1 MPANASAHKLRV
13 RVGPDELEF
22 DRQYTSL
29 EVGRGSRDSSGLITT
44 TGSLVLAVTKHPAP
58 VATMN
63 PRTAAGRALWHR
75 GQIIKIQVT
84 KSDGTWADHPCGW
97 LYILAEPLPPYP
109 GNSFLEIEV
118 GCQLALRDFEQ
129 GDDQI
134 AANVNGV
141 NRTAAIAG
149 CFSRCGVS
157 NWVGEV
163 NSYPIPFE
171 INKQGGSFM
180 QLAGTIAW
188 GGKALLWQN
197 NQGQITD
204 VSAGIA
210 LGTPVVELAI
220 GHNEISYE
228 PSEGGETPCER
239 IIYAGAGSRT
249 KANAETV
256 SVASEDYG
264 PASTVDPTAGND
276 PIVIRASQ
284 VTESIAGGARHRTEL
299 VRAPLGLVSPVA
311 FPNETALGL
320 DEYTDVAHAYEETP
334 AGKLLTITT
343 KQRRLYPAAMPEYFK
358 RLSENDRNTLSTVDI
373 FSKVAVEEYRY
384 TGKDTVELVR
394 SLVQEPIGAIVPEE
408 DHDDAATLIYTEVN
422 GEGYQQPRKREIWKT
437 NTAIQ
442 PLVKA
447 KDITVD
453 SPNASDRIKVKTALI
468 TSNNTTE
475 ISNSGQTTPPAAERK
490 PEAYSLEEFQ
500 VEGAASFGTYP
511 GSDLQER
518 ERTFTLDVGVVGAAQ
533 LAELAQIEGLLLIG
547 RRQGQPI
554 QAPLLDA
561 LIDNPE
567 PLTLWACREPDGNI
581 YCFQADSIQY
591 THERDR
597 AVVGCNGIWIGT
609 IEATESTPTP
619 TYSAGAVKPPYN
631 SVQLVEDAN
640 LVVPRPTNVFR
651 PMIGGM
657 RIGGT
662 MKRYPYPLTGRTRP
676 MVGGMR
682 MGGGIRR
689 MVYHEM
695 TGGMRMGG
703 TWNRTRSFRGGMRM
717 GGPGPGDFS
726 GGLLSGMVAFWNLNG
741 NGTDAVGSAHL
752 TADSGV
758 TWVTGQ
764 VGQAAGFLGNF
775 DGTEKLTVTDE
786 ALTMGEAITVAFIV
800 KSFPLNSAFI
810 QRSTEEETEWGFL
823 SANVGGWANVTFFVR
838 SDDGNSY
845 ETTIDF
851 GATTLGDRTNTFLM
865 IGWANDSEVG
875 LELREFET
883 GESAISTTPVSITLG
898 GLPEAT
904 LQVGS
909 GSMPSS
915 TFFDAIGLWDLAL
928 SSGDRDDLWNDGLGT
943 EYPFT

>member
-13 RVGPDELEF
+13 RVGPDELNF
-22 DRQYTSL
+22 DRQYTSF
-29 EVGRGSRDSSGLITT
+29 EVGRASRDSSGLLTT
-44 TGSLVLAVTKHPAP
+44 TGTLTLAVTKYPAP

-63 PRTAAGRALWHR
+63 PRTAEGRALWHR
-75 GQIIKIQVT
+75 GQLIKLQVT
-84 KSDGTWADHPCGW
+84 KSNGTWADHPCGW

-109 GNSFLEIEV
+109 GNPFLEIEV

-129 GDDQI
+129 GDDQV

-149 CFSRCGVS
+149 CFAQCGVS

-171 INKQGGSFM
+171 VNKQGGSFM

-188 GGKALLWQN
+188 GGISLLWQN
-197 NQGQITD
+197 NQGQITN
-204 VSAGIA
+204 VSAAIS

-220 GHNEISYE
+220 GHDEISYE

-239 IIYAGAGSRT
+239 IVYAGAGSRT

-264 PASTVDPTAGND
+264 PASTVDPEAGND
-276 PIVIRASQ
+276 PIVIRAS
-284 VTESIAGGARHRTEL
+284 VITESIAGGARHRTEL
-299 VRAPLGLVSPVA
+299 VRAPLGIVSPVA
-311 FPNETALGL
+311 FPKSTALGL

-334 AGKLLTITT
+334 TGKLLTITT

-373 FSKVAVEEYRY
+373 FSKVAVDEYRY
-384 TGKDTVELVR
+384 TDKDTVELVR

-408 DHDDAATLIYTEVN
+408 DHEDAAVLIYTEVN

-437 NTAIQ
+437 DTAIQ
-442 PLVKA
+442 PLVKV

-453 SPNASDRIKVKTALI
+453 SPNARDRVRVKTALI

-475 ISNSGQTTPPAAERK
+475 ISNAGQTTPPAAERK

-500 VEGAASFGTYP
+500 TEGVASFGTYP

-518 ERTFTLDVGVVGAAQ
+518 ERTFTLEVGVVGAAQ

-547 RRQGQPI
+547 RRQGQQI

-567 PLTLWACREPDGNI
+567 PLTLWTCQEPDGNI

-591 THERDR
+591 THERDK

-609 IEATESTPTP
+609 IEATEDDPTP
-619 TYSAGAVKPPYN
+619 SYSASAVTPPYN
-631 SVQLVEDAN
+631 SVRLVEDAA
-640 LVVPRPTNVFR
+640 LVVPRPTTVYR

-657 RIGGT
+657 RMGGT
-662 MKRYPYPLTGRTRP
+662 IKRYPYPLTGRTRP
-676 MVGGMR
+676 MIGGMR

-689 MVYHEM
+689 MIYHDM
-695 TGGMRMGG
+695 VGGMRSGG

-726 GGLLSGMVAFWNLNG
+726 GGLLSGLIAFWNLNG
-741 NGTDAVGSAHL
+741 DGTDEVGSAHL
-752 TADSGV
+752 TADTGV

-764 VGQAAGFLGNF
+764 VGQAAGFLGNL
-775 DGTEKLTVTDE
+775 DGTEKLTVTDD
-786 ALTMGEAITVAFIV
+786 ALTMGSAITVAFIV
-800 KSFPLNSAFI
+800 KNIPLTTFI
-810 QRSTEEETEWGFL
+810 QRSTETDIEWGFFA
-823 SANVGGWANVTFFVR
+823 SISGGWANVTFFVR
-838 SDDGNSY
+838 ESDGSSS

-851 GATTLGDRTNTFLM
+851 SSTSLSDRTNTFLM
-865 IGWANDSEVG
+865 IGWANGSEIG
-875 LELREFET
+875 LELHEFET
-883 GESAISTTPVSITLG
+883 SQVATSTTPVSITLG
-898 GLPEAT
+898 GLSGAT
-904 LQVGS
+904 LQVGT
-909 GSMPSS
+909 GAMSS
-915 TFFDAIGLWDLAL
+915 SNFFDAIGLWDLVL
-928 SSGDRDDLWNDGLGT
+928 SSDDRDDLWNDGLGT
-943 EYPFT
+943 EHPFE